1 MAKNESL
8 SCVEQ
13 EVAIEVAESQAENG
27 DEEIVISIVLCA
39 TYVLKKG
46 ANKESEE
53 MLDRF
58 NFRKIEIA

>member
-27 DEEIVISIVLCA
+27 GEEIVISIVLCA

-46 ANKESEE
+46 ANKECKEII
-53 MLDRF
+53 DRF
-58 NFRKIEIA
+58 APRKIEIA